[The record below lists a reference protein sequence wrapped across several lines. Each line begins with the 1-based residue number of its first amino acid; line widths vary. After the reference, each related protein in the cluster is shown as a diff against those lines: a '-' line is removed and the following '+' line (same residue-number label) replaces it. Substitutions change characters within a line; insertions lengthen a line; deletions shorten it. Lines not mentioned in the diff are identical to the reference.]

1 MVKNTILYTSRNPKR
16 VRKNV
21 EITRKPGIITTR
33 TGPSVYR
40 LLSSSSLPQACCGLV
55 VNYLYPVSQDSQ
67 HLVLTLIITVTHEK
81 KREKKILIL
90 FLDQSAAEIKT
101 TNHQI
106 FLEVDQKH
114 RLDQACAS
122 PCKCKSE
129 NHKPAPVKGL
139 LGAT

>member
-81 KREKKILIL
+81 KKREKNPDSVPRSISCGN
-90 FLDQSAAEIKT
+90 Q
-101 TNHQI
+101 
-106 FLEVDQKH
+106 
-114 RLDQACAS
+114 
-122 PCKCKSE
+122 
-129 NHKPAPVKGL
+129 NHKSPDFP
-139 LGAT
+139 